1 MASQLFPRLAVDRKT
16 GGEPFLDGCQ
26 PLPFGVLDF
35 WKWSA
40 SDLSSN
46 ALRGVV
52 AEYLVAQA
60 LGIADGIRLE
70 WAAYDLKTPC
80 GATIEVKSSAYIQ
93 TWPQTRLS
101 TIKFGIAPTRFVDS
115 ETNVLSPEVRRQADI
130 YVFALLGHQDQ
141 TTFDPLNVK
150 QWRFLVLRSSV
161 LDARLGAQQG
171 LSLARLLSLQ
181 PAECDFGGLRTT
193 IESVAS
199 EAGDAT
205 TASQPFELLPSADA
219 PIGTLRGIIQKAGL
233 EKPK

>member
-1 MASQLFPRLAVDRKT
+1 MASYVFPRLPVARKT

-26 PLPFGVLDF
+26 PLSFDVLSF

-40 SDLSSN
+40 SDLASN

-60 LGIADGIRLE
+60 LGIAGGMRLE
-70 WAAYDLKTPC
+70 WAAYDLKIPC

-115 ETNVLSPEVRRQADI
+115 ETNVLSPEVKRQADL

-150 QWRFLVLRSSV
+150 QWKFLVLRSSV
-161 LDARLGAQQG
+161 LDARLGPQKG
-171 LSLARLLSLQ
+171 LSLATLLSLQ
-181 PAECDFGGLRTT
+181 PAECDYGQLRTT
-193 IESVAS
+193 IESA
-199 EAGDAT
+199 ARQADDAA
-205 TASQPFELLPSADA
+205 TASQPLEPLRSEGN
-219 PIGTLRGIIQKAGL
+219 GTLAMTRSGADST
-233 EKPK
+233 PPFSS